1 MEAAMPNPV
10 RRPVRLPL
18 VLAICASFASPLWSV
33 SAFATTRPASGP
45 AMEKYVS
52 PHGDFVVYR
61 PVGWTVTQDASGPGD
76 WSIRVDG
83 PHAHLQGALVARSTV
98 SGGLFGALAATCR
111 PLRQRCPDLAL
122 SNVRANRDRTRAVYD
137 FTYTDRARGRRE
149 GRGWLALTRSG
160 STLRTCEAPAGRLSQ
175 YKDVL
180 LTILANVRIMRGGFG
195 AGAHAAPARPLPLTP
210 HRLPDG
216 SASFGLPAGWNCT
229 DLRAGQFLARNPRDG
244 ATFMVGSVDFVTPRM
259 GVRVNGVPVSP
270 YLDPARAWPLVMR
283 PFMSDLRY
291 VSAEPLRDLDA
302 QMGRAYTAGPVRT
315 ASLLYTY
322 RSREGARCKGYTFG
336 ISYGSRLD
344 TNWKFW
350 HITVVAPE
358 ASFAA
363 FAPTLAAMVDSYR
376 ISDAYARDYIARGT
390 ARLRELEQQTRATVA
405 RNADEIHAMMQ
416 AAYDERQRSQDWLD
430 HERTDYIRGEQDWV
444 SSVEGGAVW
453 HTDAWGTKNTSTG
466 QSWEGAPFDY
476 YHYQG
481 ATTGGDLVPIDNRE
495 IYERVFK

>member
-1 MEAAMPNPV
+1 MPGPARRFARLLLTFVICTSAAVPLLPV
-10 RRPVRLPL
+10 
-18 VLAICASFASPLWSV
+18 IS
-33 SAFATTRPASGP
+33 SAVTRPAPGP

-52 PHGDFVVYR
+52 PRGDFVVYR

-76 WSIRVDG
+76 WSISVDG
-83 PHAHLQGALVARSTV
+83 PHGQLQSAITARSGVT
-98 SGGLFGALAATCR
+98 GGLLGALAASCR
-111 PLRQRCPDLAL
+111 PLKLRCPDLAVR
-122 SNVRANRDRTRAVYD
+122 NVRANHDRTRAVYD
-137 FTYTDRARGRRE
+137 FAYTDRARGRRE
-149 GRGWLALTRSG
+149 GRDWLTLTRSG
-160 STLRTCEAPAGRLSQ
+160 CTLRRCEAPAGRLPQ

-195 AGAHAAPARPLPLTP
+195 AAGHAAPARPQPLAT

-216 SASFGLPAGWNCT
+216 SASFGLPAGWSCT
-229 DLRAGQFLARNPRDG
+229 DLRAGLFIARNPRDG
-244 ATFMVGSVDFVTPRM
+244 AAFMVGSVDVMTPRL
-259 GVRVNGVPVSP
+259 GVRVPNVPVSP
-270 YLDPARAWPLVMR
+270 YLAPAQAWPFVTR
-283 PFMSDLRY
+283 AFMSDLRY

-302 QMGRAYTAGPVRT
+302 QIGRVYTAGPVRT

-322 RSREGARCKGYTFG
+322 RSREGARCRGYTFG

-358 ASFAA
+358 ESFAA
-363 FAPTLAAMVDSYR
+363 YLPTLAAMVQSYR
-376 ISDAYARDYIARGT
+376 INDAYARDYIARGM
-390 ARLRELEQQTRATVA
+390 ARLHELEQQTRTTVA
-405 RNADEIHAMMQ
+405 RNAEEIHSLMQ
-416 AAYDERQRSQDWLD
+416 SASDERQRSQDWLD

-444 SSVEGGAVW
+444 SGVEGGAVW
-453 HTDAWGTKNTSTG
+453 HTDAWGTQNTYTG